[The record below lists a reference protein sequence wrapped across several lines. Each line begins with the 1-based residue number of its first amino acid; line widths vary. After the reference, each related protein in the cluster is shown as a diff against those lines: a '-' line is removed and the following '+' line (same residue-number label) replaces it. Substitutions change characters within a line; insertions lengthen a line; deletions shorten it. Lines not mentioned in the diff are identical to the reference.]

1 MKNTKIMLL
10 GIVILLL
17 AIWCAALSGNSG
29 SILGG
34 VSICLMPVGLLIFLV
49 GFLRSSKTNDNLTKE
64 RD

>member
-29 SILGG
+29 SMLGG

-49 GFLRSSKTNDNLTKE
+49 GFFKKQ
-64 RD
+64 